1 MTMLGLLNA
10 YLNRLLGCILFL
22 FYGLGRFVGSRSH
35 DNNQPKNPRGDLS
48 PLPLEL
54 VDTIATFLPD
64 SSLFCF
70 ALTSNIHY
78 SLLRRRIPS
87 IRQIE
92 RVDREILLQ
101 LLERDDPSLIFCHL
115 CVQLHP
121 WSYWNRM
128 LVRAAS
134 WYYFHKAL
142 PCNLDY
148 PWRKP
153 IWRRPR
159 EEFWIPHA
167 RTQLVLHQHKYGPAH
182 GLPLKVLEW
191 TTPARTMR
199 DGRRFRWSCK
209 ARIIDDELVL
219 RKTLKVWHYRGENSK
234 NASIFENSYF
244 IICDHISTED
254 ETSVGGY
261 CIPQLKDGPNGP
273 VPCENSPG
281 SCPVCQTDYSIT
293 ITWQDGWSSGWFITI
308 VIYECARNQRD
319 IFNGIWKH
327 MSISNR
333 PYREIVPAG
342 ALRNAWNREDGVAA
356 DAGGGFA
363 AKA

>member
-1 MTMLGLLNA
+1 
-10 YLNRLLGCILFL
+10 
-22 FYGLGRFVGSRSH
+22 H
-35 DNNQPKNPRGDLS
+35 DTNQPKNPRGDLS

-54 VDTIATFLPD
+54 VDTIATLLPD

-92 RVDREILLQ
+92 RVDRGILLQ

-115 CVQLHP
+115 CVQLHR
-121 WSYWNRM
+121 WGYLSRK
-128 LVRAAS
+128 LVSVGS
-134 WYYFHKAL
+134 WYYFYKAL
-142 PCNLDY
+142 PCNLDH

-153 IWRRPR
+153 
-159 EEFWIPHA
+159 
-167 RTQLVLHQHKYGPAH
+167 HKYGPAH

-191 TTPARTMR
+191 TAPARAMR
-199 DGRRFRWSCK
+199 DGRRFRWLCK

-234 NASIFENSYF
+234 NASILENSYF
-244 IICDHISTED
+244 IICDHISTDD
-254 ETSVGGY
+254 ETSVGAY
-261 CIPQLKDGPNGP
+261 CIPQLKHGPNGP

-308 VIYECARNQRD
+308 VIYECVRNQRD

-327 MSISNR
+327 LSISNR